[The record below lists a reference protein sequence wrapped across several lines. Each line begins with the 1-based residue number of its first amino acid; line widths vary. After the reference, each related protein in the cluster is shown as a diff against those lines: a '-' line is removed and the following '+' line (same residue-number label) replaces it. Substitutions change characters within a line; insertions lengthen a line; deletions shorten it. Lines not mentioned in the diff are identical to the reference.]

1 MTELKARLKVMPVHA
16 FVMIF
21 AALYSFVSIFIPM
34 FELFVQYV
42 PFRTYSLFTLLLN
55 PRVFTRIRSG
65 SVNLNFQTF
74 AAWAFVITIVLAV
87 AALTLALSYPFYY
100 NSSKKRKI
108 GYLSVLVLFM
118 GRGIAH
124 VITLSK
130 MVSEQMI
137 TENNLTPQRLY
148 VAQSFAGNLMV
159 IVLGIGVAA
168 CLYGAL
174 NLKMNY
180 KIFAYPYLVWI
191 VIFTILP
198 LILILFRAFFK
209 KAAGGGYE
217 FTTAGFAVL
226 FQNKTV
232 TTRFYGADV
241 TLQEYFSIF
250 LRSLDYAVWTTIGC
264 LILGYPASYI
274 LARRSKIK
282 RQSGSRLL
290 MLFVLPSKIK
300 RQSGSRLLMLFV
312 LPMWMNT
319 MLRTYA
325 WRAFFSETGVL
336 NTLMQQWGMIDA
348 PVLFLKNEVLAD
360 IITKLVMTN
369 DFLPF
374 MILPLYSV
382 LVKLDDSLSEA
393 SYDLGATK
401 FQTFTKVIF
410 PLSLPGVI
418 SGIQMVFMP
427 SLTFYMIPDILN
439 EGSKT
444 TIGNTV
450 QNFILNESTTYN
462 QAGNVLSLLLLIFVL
477 ITMGILRGQDKE
489 AGSGGMAL

>member
-21 AALYSFVSIFIPM
+21 AALYSFASIFIPM

-42 PFRTYSLFTLLLN
+42 PYRTYSLFSLLLN

-65 SVNLNFQTF
+65 SVDLNFQSF

-87 AALTLALSYPFYY
+87 AALTLSLSYPFYY

-108 GYLSVLVLFM
+108 GYFSVLVLFI
-118 GRGIAH
+118 GRAACH

-130 MVSEQMI
+130 MVSEEMI
-137 TENNLTPQRLY
+137 SSNDLTPQRLY
-148 VAQSFAGNLMV
+148 VAQSFAGNLLV
-159 IVLGIGVAA
+159 IVLFIGAAA

-180 KIFAYPYLVWI
+180 KIFAYPYIAWI
-191 VIFTILP
+191 VVFTILP

-217 FTTAGFAVL
+217 FTTAGFQVL

-232 TTRFYGADV
+232 KTRFYGIDV

-264 LILGYPASYI
+264 LLLGYPASYI
-274 LARRSKIK
+274 LARRSK
-282 RQSGSRLL
+282 L
-290 MLFVLPSKIK
+290 K

-325 WRAFFSETGVL
+325 WRAFFSETGVF
-336 NTLMQQWGMIDA
+336 NTVFQQIGLIDA
-348 PVLFLKNEVLAD
+348 PIMFLKNEVFAD

-393 SYDLGATK
+393 AYDLGATK
-401 FQTFTKVIF
+401 TQTFFKVTF

-489 AGSGGMAL
+489 AGGGMAL

>member
-21 AALYSFVSIFIPM
+21 AALYSFISIFIPM

-42 PFRTYSLFTLLLN
+42 PFRTYSLFSLLLN

-65 SVNLNFQTF
+65 SVNLNFQSF
-74 AAWAFVITIVLAV
+74 AAWAFVITIVIAV
-87 AALTLALSYPFYY
+87 AALTLALCYPFYY
-100 NSSKKRKI
+100 NSGKKRKF
-108 GYLSVLVLFM
+108 GYLSVLVLFVL
-118 GRGIAH
+118 RAAAH
-124 VITLSK
+124 IITLSK
-130 MVSEQMI
+130 MVSEEMI
-137 TENNLTPQRLY
+137 NDNGMTPQRLY

-159 IVLGIGVAA
+159 IVLFIGAAA

-180 KIFAYPYLVWI
+180 KIFSYPYLAWI

-232 TTRFYGADV
+232 VTRFYGCDV
-241 TLQEYFSIF
+241 RLQEYFSIF
-250 LRSLDYAVWTTIGC
+250 LRSLDYALWTTIGC
-264 LILGYPASYI
+264 LLLGYPVSYI
-274 LARRSKIK
+274 LAKRSKAK
-282 RQSGSRLL
+282 RQN
-290 MLFVLPSKIK
+290 
-300 RQSGSRLLMLFV
+300 GSRLLMLFV

-336 NTLMQQWGMIDA
+336 NTILQQWGLTDA
-348 PVLFLKNEVLAD
+348 PILFLKNEVLAD

-374 MILPLYSV
+374 MILPIYSV
-382 LVKLDDSLSEA
+382 LIKIDGSLFEA
-393 SYDLGATK
+393 ALDLGANRVT
-401 FQTFTKVIF
+401 TFGKVIL

-450 QNFILNESTTYN
+450 QNFILNESSAYN

-477 ITMGILRGQDKE
+477 ITMGILRGSDKDE
-489 AGSGGMAL
+489 AGGGMVI

>member
-21 AALYSFVSIFIPM
+21 AALYSFASIFIPM

-42 PFRTYSLFTLLLN
+42 PYRTYSLFSLLLN

-65 SVNLNFQTF
+65 SVDLNFQSF

-87 AALTLALSYPFYY
+87 AALTLSLSYPFYY

-108 GYLSVLVLFM
+108 GYFSVLVLFI
-118 GRGIAH
+118 GRAACH

-130 MVSEQMI
+130 MVSEEMI
-137 TENNLTPQRLY
+137 SSNDLTPQRLY

-159 IVLGIGVAA
+159 IVLFIGAAA

-180 KIFAYPYLVWI
+180 KIFAYPYIAWI
-191 VIFTILP
+191 VVFTILP

-217 FTTAGFAVL
+217 STTAGFQFLV
-226 FQNKTV
+226 QNKTV

-264 LILGYPASYI
+264 LLLGYPASYI
-274 LARRSKIK
+274 LARRSK
-282 RQSGSRLL
+282 L
-290 MLFVLPSKIK
+290 K

-325 WRAFFSETGVL
+325 WRAFFSETGVF
-336 NTLMQQWGMIDA
+336 NTVFQQIGLIDA
-348 PVLFLKNEVLAD
+348 PIMFLKNEVLAD

-393 SYDLGATK
+393 AYDLGATK
-401 FQTFTKVIF
+401 TQTFFKVTF

-489 AGSGGMAL
+489 AGGGMAL